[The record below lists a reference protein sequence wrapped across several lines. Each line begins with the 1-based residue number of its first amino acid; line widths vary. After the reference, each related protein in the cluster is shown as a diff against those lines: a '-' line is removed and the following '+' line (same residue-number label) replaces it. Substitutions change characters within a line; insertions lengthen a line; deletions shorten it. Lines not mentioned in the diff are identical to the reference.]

1 MAQIPPL
8 ADLVELAKEV
18 ELGDPIDWGMLSIGE
33 DEAYILMAS
42 HLLEL
47 FDQVPDDQ
55 QFIVAIASMTKLL
68 VENFTLN
75 LKLQTK

>member
-8 ADLVELAKEV
+8 TDLVELAKEV